1 MTSAHIDRINE
12 ALARYSGGDLGAVVK
27 AILLAALLVWGANA
41 ITGAVERRMARTQ
54 RMSSALR
61 LLLTRLLRLVLM
73 FIAVVT
79 ELKPFPANGWG
90 LDIYESAHP
99 AFSAMVSA
107 ASSSA
112 TLYAVDKLL
121 LIGGA
126 EWLPIATGIG
136 IASFVGA
143 NLFALSQKIDRR
155 LLGYSSVAQLGLV
168 LTVVGQRDVLGDDY
182 LYIAGGIVF
191 LLVALRILAEAG
203 DAREADRV
211 LAQMQEQ
218 RPDADPA
225 NVYSARSRLAASAR
239 NLEKAFEYARRAV
252 EIHPER
258 PDLLAWAGRLAL
270 NLELDDTGLEYVRR
284 AWELDPENHDLAL
297 GYADLLAIGVPTFG
311 WAEGRNLFVKAGS
324 GAEIGRYVAR
334 HPDLLEDTMVVLR
347 YFDAVNFA
355 DRIRCP
361 TLLALG
367 LEDDVVPAKTV
378 YGIAN
383 HLAAPYELMEFP
395 VSHSDGPEEAQWRQF
410 ERHWLRLALEGRSAD
425 FGQAH

>member
-1 MTSAHIDRINE
+1 M
-12 ALARYSGGDLGAVVK
+12 
-27 AILLAALLVWGANA
+27 
-41 ITGAVERRMARTQ
+41 RRRFKPVQTRPEDFDVFWESTQ
-54 RMSSALR
+54 
-61 LLLTRLLRLVLM
+61 
-73 FIAVVT
+73 
-79 ELKPFPANGWG
+79 
-90 LDIYESAHP
+90 
-99 AFSAMVSA
+99 
-107 ASSSA
+107 
-112 TLYAVDKLL
+112 
-121 LIGGA
+121 
-126 EWLPIATGIG
+126 
-136 IASFVGA
+136 
-143 NLFALSQKIDRR
+143 
-155 LLGYSSVAQLGLV
+155 AQLGRVEPEIERRPAGGTADGRLTLDILSFTSLGRVRVSAYLLSWQDEFARPLV
-168 LTVVGQRDVLGDDY
+168 ISSHGYGSQCRPRWDWAVRGVNLVAVDIRGCGLSRDALPHRSRWGYVVTGIESPETSVIRLAVCDY
-182 LYIAGGIVF
+182 LQAARVGHLLLDRHVSRTVFEGVSFAGG
-191 LLVALRILAEAG
+191 
-203 DAREADRV
+203 
-211 LAQMQEQ
+211 
-218 RPDADPA
+218 
-225 NVYSARSRLAASAR
+225 
-239 NLEKAFEYARRAV
+239 
-252 EIHPER
+252 
-258 PDLLAWAGRLAL
+258 LAL
-270 NLELDDTGLEYVRR
+270 MAQAVS
-284 AWELDPENHDLAL
+284 